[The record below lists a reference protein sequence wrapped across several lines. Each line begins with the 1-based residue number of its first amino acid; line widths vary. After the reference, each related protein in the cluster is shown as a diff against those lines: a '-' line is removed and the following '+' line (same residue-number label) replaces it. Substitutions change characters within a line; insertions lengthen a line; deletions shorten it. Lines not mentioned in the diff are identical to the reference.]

1 VYTVCYIFFIIQSI
15 VTRTITFLICKS
27 VLFFLSLSYFI
38 IIYVSFYF
46 VYFYSMKVI
55 LNKQS
60 HIIIPPNYS
69 NLQVNQTAIIT
80 CYMLMEEEQ
89 LAKKV

>member
-1 VYTVCYIFFIIQSI
+1 
-15 VTRTITFLICKS
+15 
-27 VLFFLSLSYFI
+27 
-38 IIYVSFYF
+38 
-46 VYFYSMKVI
+46 MKVI